1 MIYINILNILIL
13 QLNSQSLLPQDSAL
27 FAPVPT
33 VAHCLLP
40 LLSLKHDTITIE
52 YLISP
57 RLTTYNTIDSV
68 CTSIIIKINRTVGSF
83 LAFLELSMI
92 HDLR

>member
-1 MIYINILNILIL
+1 MLIL
-13 QLNSQSLLPQDSAL
+13 QLNSQSLMPLDSAL
-27 FAPVPT
+27 FALVPT
-33 VAHCLLP
+33 VAHCLLL

-57 RLTTYNTIDSV
+57 RFTTYRTIVSV